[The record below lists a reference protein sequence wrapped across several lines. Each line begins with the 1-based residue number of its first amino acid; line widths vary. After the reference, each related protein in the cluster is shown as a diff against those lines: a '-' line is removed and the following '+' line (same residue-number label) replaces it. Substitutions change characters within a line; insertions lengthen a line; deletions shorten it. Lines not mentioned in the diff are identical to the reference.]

1 MNTQTAQLAELQSNG
16 VELSLNELMAYHNKT
31 TLLELTPKRKVK
43 HHNAGQYLA
52 PHKGRGMEFAE
63 VRHYQPGD
71 DVRAIDWRVTARTGI
86 AHTKLFQEEKER
98 PVFILTDFSDSMI
111 FGSQLL
117 LKSVQAAHLSALIA
131 WSAIQRGDRVGGLVF
146 NHNAHWE
153 LKPASRQSAALKLF
167 HNLQLAHHAALSSKL
182 DGESQTLN
190 DQLNRLV
197 HLAKPGSLVYL
208 ISDFHHLSEDMA
220 KQLLLLTRHCELIA
234 CPIFDP
240 MERALPNVGEQLSL
254 KSGNRQASLP
264 LANAKFRESYA
275 AKANAQ
281 QNTLYQLLHKSGL
294 ALMPFSAAQS
304 ITEQLKG

>member
-167 HNLQLAHHAALSSKL
+167 HNLQLAHQAALSSKL

-240 MERALPNVGEQLSL
+240 MERTLPNVGEQLSL

-275 AKANAQ
+275 AKAHAQ
-281 QNTLYQLLHKSGL
+281 QNALYQLLHKSGL